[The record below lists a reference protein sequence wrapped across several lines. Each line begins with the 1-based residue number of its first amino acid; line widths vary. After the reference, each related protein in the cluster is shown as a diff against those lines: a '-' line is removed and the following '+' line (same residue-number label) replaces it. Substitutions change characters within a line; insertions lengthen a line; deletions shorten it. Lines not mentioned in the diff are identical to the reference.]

1 MIGTVNKVVLYVLL
15 MLCLFAVFEY
25 IDIQDKQKALL
36 KLNIEHRQLEIRYL
50 KLQLE
55 LMDESAVLTT
65 R

>member
-1 MIGTVNKVVLYVLL
+1 MIGIVNKSALFLLL
-15 MLCLFAVFEY
+15 MVSTFAVY
-25 IDIQDKQKALL
+25 LHISIQEQQRELL
-36 KLNIEHRQLEIRYL
+36 ELNIEHRQLEIRYL

>member
-25 IDIQDKQKALL
+25 IDIQDKQKELL
-36 KLNIEHRQLEIRYL
+36 ELNIEHRQLEIRYL

-55 LMDESAVLTT
+55 LLDESAVLTT

>member
-1 MIGTVNKVVLYVLL
+1 MNKVASFILLVVLI
-15 MLCLFAVFEY
+15 FAALEHR
-25 IDIQDKQKALL
+25 DIQEQQQALL

-55 LMDESAVLTT
+55 LLDESAVLTT

>member
-1 MIGTVNKVVLYVLL
+1 MNKVASFILLVVLI
-15 MLCLFAVFEY
+15 FAALAHR
-25 IDIQDKQKALL
+25 DIQDKQKELL

>member
-1 MIGTVNKVVLYVLL
+1 MIGTVNKSVLFLLL
-15 MLCLFAVFEY
+15 MVSTFAVY
-25 IDIQDKQKALL
+25 LHISIQEQQRELL

-55 LMDESAVLTT
+55 LLDESAVLTT

>member
-25 IDIQDKQKALL
+25 IDIQEQQKTLL
-36 KLNIEHRQLEIRYL
+36 KLNIEHRQLEIEYL

-55 LMDESAVLTT
+55 LLDESAVLTT

>member
-55 LMDESAVLTT
+55 LLDESAVLTT